1 MHAEIIA
8 IGDEITSGQTLDTNS
23 RWLSGRL
30 EELGVRVLYHTT
42 VGDELEPSAA
52 VFRQAIERSDIV
64 IATGGLGPTADD
76 LTREALAQAVGRE
89 LVMYPEALEHI
100 RSLFARR
107 NREMPKQNELQ
118 AFFPAGSRMIVNAN
132 GTAPGIDLEIPR
144 EGREPCRF
152 FALPGVPAE
161 MRELW
166 DSHLLGEIAKLA
178 GGLRKI
184 VRRKINC
191 FGAGE
196 SQIEA
201 MLPDLIRR
209 GRSPT
214 VGITASNATISLRI
228 AAEGATEDEC
238 NALIEPVLKTI
249 RDCLGLL
256 VFGEGDD
263 ELQHAVVHLLLEKRQ
278 TLTVVEGA
286 TGGLVSQWLSDVP
299 GAEKCFHGGL
309 VVTSAQNAGPVFRME
324 IASRGFITGEDES
337 SPFAFMAAQMPR
349 GPASSDWTLL
359 VSDPPDGVFDDA
371 AVAAPSPKEAK
382 EGLTIHLFNHHTG
395 NIKTKN
401 VPYGFSPALRKIYFA
416 KQALNFLR
424 LVVMCQ

>member
-23 RWLSGRL
+23 RWLSQRL

-42 VGDELEPSAA
+42 VGDELAPSAA
-52 VFRQAIERSDIV
+52 VFRQAIERSDIA

-89 LVMYPEALEHI
+89 LVLYPEALEQI

-118 AFFPAGSRMIVNAN
+118 ALFPAGSRMIVNAN
-132 GTAPGIDLEIPR
+132 GTAPGIDLDIPR
-144 EGREPCRF
+144 EGRDPCRF

-166 DSHLLGEIAKLA
+166 DSHLLSEISKLA
-178 GGLRKI
+178 GGSKKI

-201 MLPDLIRR
+201 MLPDLVRR

-214 VGITASNATISLRI
+214 VGITASNASISLRI
-228 AAEGATEDEC
+228 AAEGATEEEC
-238 NALIEPVLKTI
+238 NALIEPVVKTI
-249 RDCLGLL
+249 RDCLGDL

-263 ELQHAVVHLLLEKRQ
+263 ELQHAVVRLLLEKRQ
-278 TLTVVEGA
+278 TLSVIDGN
-286 TGGLVSQWLSDVP
+286 TGGLISQWLCDVP
-299 GAEKCFHGGL
+299 DADECFLGGL
-309 VVTSAQNAGPVFRME
+309 VTPNAQKVDPILGLHFTTLNSVSGRN
-324 IASRGFITGEDES
+324 ES
-337 SPFAFMAAQMPR
+337 SPFLLPTAQTGR
-349 GPASSDWTLL
+349 NPASSDWTL
-359 VSDPPDGVFDDA
+359 VVCDATDCDRGGSSPADPSRQDPHD
-371 AVAAPSPKEAK
+371 S
-382 EGLTIHLFNHHTG
+382 LTIHLINSRTARLE
-395 NIKTKN
+395 TKN
-401 VPYGFSPALRKIYFA
+401 VPYGFTPALRKIFFA